1 MAAVFIPRPRGT
13 RSFDPVHVLGCTTE
27 QATTLFHGRR
37 VTPGEAE
44 AIAEKTYPWRSHV
57 HDPQSYWITKV
68 EAARILGIS
77 TGEVKRLL
85 DQRRLPHIRHAS
97 GVRLMRRWQIE
108 ELASERAPRQPA
120 G

>member
-1 MAAVFIPRPRGT
+1 MAAVFVPRPRRP

-27 QATTLFHGRR
+27 QATSLFHGRP

-44 AIAEKTYPWRSHV
+44 AIAEQSYPWRSHLN
-57 HDPQSYWITKV
+57 DPESYWITKV
-68 EAARILGIS
+68 EAARILGV
-77 TGEVKRLL
+77 TVGEIGRLL

-97 GVRLMRRWQIE
+97 GVRLMRRWQIQD
-108 ELASERAPRQPA
+108 LAETRRVS